1 MCKLHYAQPKGHIAY
16 VAALKDVVW
25 QLWCVFGSCTVFHH
39 PSMIHCKDVQTIQV
53 AEIEIPPLLYGHG
66 KKIVLGYSNI
76 GQTYKKTGGNAQTP
90 RHRVLHTVII
100 MM

>member
-39 PSMIHCKDVQTIQV
+39 PSMVHCKDVQTIHV

-66 KKIVLGYSNI
+66 EKIALVYSNI
-76 GQTYKKTGGNAQTP
+76 GQTYKKTGGNII
-90 RHRVLHTVII
+90 LHKHLDIL
-100 MM
+100 